1 MLIVVGHRGAAG
13 LEPEN
18 TLRGFRRAIEL
29 GVDCVECDVHLTRD
43 DRLAVIHDTT
53 VDRTTNGH
61 GPVSSFT
68 LAKLKDLDAGQGE
81 RIPALEE
88 VLETIRGRVRLL
100 LEMKGEG
107 TAEPAVQ
114 AVLQAGLEESVTFTC
129 FVLDR
134 LREVRQL
141 NPNLSTGAIFAP
153 PPADVIAQAVDA
165 GASSLGVHYPHVTRP
180 LVEEAHA
187 AGLFIR
193 AWNPDTV
200 EEMRAMMALGV
211 DGISTNRP
219 DLLLG
224 LVRGGE

>member
-1 MLIVVGHRGAAG
+1 MLMIVGHRGAAG

-18 TLRGFRRAIEL
+18 TLRSFRRAIDL
-29 GVDCVECDVHLTRD
+29 GVDGVECDVHLTRD
-43 DRLAVIHDTT
+43 GRLAVIHDPTL
-53 VDRTTNGH
+53 DRTTNGH
-61 GPVSSFT
+61 GPVSAFT
-68 LAKLKDLDAGQGE
+68 LAELKELDAGLGE

-107 TAEPAVQ
+107 TAEAAVR
-114 AVLQAGLEESVTFTC
+114 AVTAAGLEDSVTFTC

-141 NPNLSTGAIFAP
+141 NPHLSTGAIFGQ
-153 PPADVIAQAVDA
+153 PPADAVAQAVDA
-165 GASSLGVHYPHVTRP
+165 GASGLGVHYPHLTRA

-187 AGLFIR
+187 AGLVIR

-211 DGISTNRP
+211 DGISSNRP

-224 LVRGGE
+224 LVRA